1 MIMKKIA
8 LLFLLLPLF
17 AISQNSLVQWYKSDL
32 TPTLL
37 EKNISSSSV
46 SGVIHQEY
54 GVQDPFYNTNGNFS
68 SSATPDSGK
77 YIQFKVSADSG
88 YRIQLSSF
96 AFSARKQ
103 GGDDAQKFQVKYSKD
118 AGFSSSQTLLGET
131 VTSAS
136 YVNYNPAFA
145 ANTFVESGESMFVRI
160 YVYNTYNNLH
170 LKHDQTGTI
179 APTIWGKVSLTT
191 PVKAVSNDDRTGT
204 LKNTAVNIDVL
215 ANDVYRF
222 SGDLTL
228 INTVKP
234 SHGTVTVNG
243 LTSISYT
250 PDNNYLGYDSFYYTL
265 TNSAGVSNTA
275 KVEVQVIAGTEKILV
290 RWNKADKT
298 PKNYTVNVAGS
309 DLKAVGENIEIN
321 DNEVMSNGGKA
332 FMLSNLPN
340 SQQFDGK
347 LDPSKYLSVSLT
359 TQNADS
365 FAYVKAFKLAYRSRG
380 TGNMTIR
387 FSKTP
392 DFSQD
397 VYTIADHIPCT
408 ASWTVKD
415 FNLPSAVYLFP
426 GETLYFRIYTY
437 NTYDNFLIDFIP
449 NGESGPALTGI
460 NTLYSAE
467 PCRTSVI
474 WDGTNWNGAPTID
487 KKAILNAAYSTAT
500 NGSFEAC
507 NLTINSGKLTIN
519 PAFPV
524 TLQNE
529 VNVSA
534 AANVEIESG
543 ANLIQIN
550 DDVTANNGVVSVFRE
565 IKIGKARTQFNYLGS
580 PVVFSAGESFKTI
593 YPGTSSVLAYKE
605 SNNLFSNFTGV
616 APAGKGLALKEPKI
630 ANVGIEKTSVIAK
643 FLGTPQN
650 GNILFPLENS
660 NTATTDE
667 FGYNMIANPYPSNIN
682 VSTLYQLNKGTA
694 NNPNISATFYFW
706 DNGVNNDVAQT
717 QQGSSYSGQAYAVF
731 NARAGKNGTGTSAAG
746 YLNSNVVGKKTPTSI
761 VSIGQGF
768 MVRALVKNYS
778 LKFNNSIRTSENPE
792 IRFLGKS
799 EDSQEQENRF
809 WIKMISPANLTS
821 SSAVI
826 YFDGGSSSVGEEDSE
841 AKGASDEIFTTVADQ
856 KLSINGKPEFEI
868 SDQVLLGTQHFA
880 AGNYTIA
887 IDKKEGIF
895 ATGQSIYL
903 KDKQTGIITNIS
915 DNNYTFEATAGESTG
930 RFEIIYQPESVLATD
945 GNSSEQLVVYKNGGD
960 FVIQSKTKKITDV
973 ELFDATGRLTY
984 QLRSNQT
991 TVIIPADQLVRG
1003 VYILKI
1009 NQGGTITTKKIIK

>member
-1 MIMKKIA
+1 MKKIFIVF
-8 LLFLLLPLF
+8 FLIPLCAF
-17 AISQNSLVQWYKSDL
+17 SQTSLVQWFKSDL

-37 EKNISSSSV
+37 EKNIT
-46 SGVIHQEY
+46 SGPVLGVGNDQY
-54 GVQDPFYNTNGNFS
+54 GVENAFFNTNNNFTS
-68 SSATPDSGK
+68 SSAPDSGK

-103 GGDDAQKFQVKYSKD
+103 GGDEAQKFQVKYSKD

-131 VTSAS
+131 VTSAA

-160 YVYNTYNNLH
+160 YVYNTYNNFH
-170 LKHDQTGTI
+170 VKHDQTGAV
-179 APTIWGKVSLTT
+179 APTLFGKVSLTT
-191 PVKAVSNDDRTGT
+191 PVKPVANDDRTGT

-215 ANDVYRF
+215 ANDEFRF
-222 SGDLTL
+222 SGNLTA

-243 LTSISYT
+243 LTSISYK
-250 PDNNYLGYDSFYYTL
+250 PDSTYLGYDSFYYTL

-275 KVEVQVIAGTEKILV
+275 KVEIQVIDGTEKVLV
-290 RWNKADKT
+290 RWNNTDKT
-298 PKNYTVNVAGS
+298 PKNYTTNVAGN
-309 DLKAVGENIEIN
+309 DLKTVGENLEIN
-321 DNEVMSNGGKA
+321 NNEVMSAGGKA

-340 SQQFDGK
+340 SQQYDGK
-347 LDPSKYLSVSLT
+347 LDPSKYLALSLT
-359 TQNADS
+359 TQNTDS
-365 FAYVKAFKLAYRSRG
+365 FAYLKALNLTYRGRG
-380 TGNMTIR
+380 AGNMTIK
-387 FSKTP
+387 FSKTL
-392 DFSQD
+392 DFSQG
-397 VYTIADHIPCT
+397 VYTIADDI
-408 ASWTVKD
+408 SYSENWTVKD
-415 FNLPSAVYLFP
+415 FNLPAAVYLFP

-437 NTYDNFLIDFIP
+437 NTYNTFLIDFIP
-449 NGESGPALTGI
+449 NGESGPALKGI
-460 NTLYSAE
+460 TTLYSAE
-467 PCRTSVI
+467 PCSTSVI
-474 WDGTNWNGAPTID
+474 WDGTKWSGTPTIN
-487 KKAILNAAYSTAT
+487 KKAILNAAYTTAT

-507 NLTINSGKLTIN
+507 NLTVNTGKLTVN

-529 VNVSA
+529 LNVSA

-550 DDVTANNGVVSVFRE
+550 DDAAANNGVVSVFRE
-565 IKIGKARTQFNYLGS
+565 IKIGKARNQFNYLGS

-630 ANVGIEKTSVIAK
+630 ANVGVEKTSVIAK

-650 GNILFPLENS
+650 GKILFPLENS
-660 NTATTDE
+660 NTAANNE

-682 VSTLYQLNKGTA
+682 LSTLYQLNKGTA
-694 NNPNISATFYFW
+694 NNPNLSATFYFW

-746 YLNSNVVGKKTPTSI
+746 YLNNNLVGKKTPTSI
-761 VSIGQGF
+761 ASTGQGF

-778 LKFNNSIRTSENPE
+778 LIFNNSIRTSENPE
-792 IRFLGKS
+792 IKFLGKS
-799 EDSQEQENRF
+799 EDSQEEENRF
-809 WIKMISPANLTS
+809 WVKMISPANLTS

-826 YFDGGSSSVGEEDSE
+826 YFDGGNSGVEEEDSE

-856 KLSINGKPEFEI
+856 KLSINGKPEFAV
-868 SDQVLLGTQHFA
+868 SDRVLLGTQHFA

-915 DNNYTFEATAGESTG
+915 HNNYTFETTAGESTG

-960 FVIQSKTKKITDV
+960 FVIQAKTKKITDV

-984 QLRSNQT
+984 QIRSNQT
-991 TVIIPADQLVRG
+991 KVIIPADQLVRG

-1009 NQGGTITTKKIIK
+1009 NQGGLITTKKIIK